1 MGGDDL
7 SEDTLMAPV
16 AMQRQPSADR
26 LDRAEG
32 VPLARR
38 LPCPSKSV
46 NRNTDNFLP
55 KTRGGLMMGRL
66 REWRTTGL
74 GLKEKISDGYP
85 KTVGPPNRARLI
97 SSGADRSDEKR
108 ASKIFR

>member
-26 LDRAEG
+26 LDRA
-32 VPLARR
+32 
-38 LPCPSKSV
+38 CPSKSV

-55 KTRGGLMMGRL
+55 K
-66 REWRTTGL
+66 
-74 GLKEKISDGYP
+74 P
-85 KTVGPPNRARLI
+85 A
-97 SSGADRSDEKR
+97 A
-108 ASKIFR
+108 AS

>member
-1 MGGDDL
+1 LSASALDEIHREPARARLHVFDYMLAPVWRMGGDDL

-38 LPCPSKSV
+38 LP
-46 NRNTDNFLP
+46 LP
-55 KTRGGLMMGRL
+55 L
-66 REWRTTGL
+66 
-74 GLKEKISDGYP
+74 
-85 KTVGPPNRARLI
+85 
-97 SSGADRSDEKR
+97 
-108 ASKIFR
+108 

>member
-1 MGGDDL
+1 MLAPVWRMGGDDL

-38 LPCPSKSV
+38 LP
-46 NRNTDNFLP
+46 LP
-55 KTRGGLMMGRL
+55 L
-66 REWRTTGL
+66 
-74 GLKEKISDGYP
+74 
-85 KTVGPPNRARLI
+85 
-97 SSGADRSDEKR
+97 
-108 ASKIFR
+108 

>member
-1 MGGDDL
+1 
-7 SEDTLMAPV
+7 
-16 AMQRQPSADR
+16 
-26 LDRAEG
+26 
-32 VPLARR
+32 
-38 LPCPSKSV
+38 
-46 NRNTDNFLP
+46 
-55 KTRGGLMMGRL
+55 MMGRL

-85 KTVGPPNRARLI
+85 KTIGPPNRARLI